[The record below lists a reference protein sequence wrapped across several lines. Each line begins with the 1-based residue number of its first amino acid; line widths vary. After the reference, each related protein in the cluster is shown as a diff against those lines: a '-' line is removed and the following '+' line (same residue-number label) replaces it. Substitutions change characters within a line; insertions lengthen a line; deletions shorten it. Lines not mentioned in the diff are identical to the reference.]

1 MQKYKLK
8 IFDSLDT
15 FFEEVKKRV
24 AARCEA
30 LKEEYKQIESR
41 EKRRLKNR

>member
-8 IFDSLDT
+8 TFESLDS
-15 FFEEVKKRV
+15 FFEEVKKRIV
-24 AARCEA
+24 ARCEA